1 MSEPTIETLARRL
14 DRVERENRHMKQA
27 GVVALAVIA
36 AVVLM
41 GQATPSKVAKVI
53 EAEKFVVRDKSGKVR
68 AELNRVWSSTT
79 GMTSPASASAYRLT
93 AHRIWSCSA
102 GLGRSPGSSSGAD
115 RGAHRRIN
123 FLATKGE
130 REMASDATVQNA
142 VELLSN
148 QLHLITNVLE
158 RIAAAL
164 ERQAPTR
171 ML

>member
-68 AELNRVWSSTT
+68 AELSMSADGSPQLILRSSEGKSGAVLAVGTDGSPSLVLYDRNDKPRIGLSVSADGSPDLVMFSRAGKVT
-79 GMTSPASASAYRLT
+79 GKL
-93 AHRIWSCSA
+93 IWSRPWSA
-102 GLGRSPGSSSGAD
+102 P
-115 RGAHRRIN
+115 
-123 FLATKGE
+123 
-130 REMASDATVQNA
+130 
-142 VELLSN
+142 
-148 QLHLITNVLE
+148 
-158 RIAAAL
+158 
-164 ERQAPTR
+164 
-171 ML
+171 